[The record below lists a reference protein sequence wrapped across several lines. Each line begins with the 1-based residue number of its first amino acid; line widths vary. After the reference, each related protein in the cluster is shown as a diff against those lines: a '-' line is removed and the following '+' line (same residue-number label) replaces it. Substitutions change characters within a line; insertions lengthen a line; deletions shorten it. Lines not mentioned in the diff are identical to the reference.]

1 MLESQ
6 IERWIVSRAGD
17 EMPLAI
23 ELPSGRRIE
32 MGPRPTVLLRI
43 RSTPAMRTLLNPTLG
58 NLGTAYV
65 EGEID
70 LEGPIDDILDV
81 GVRLSN
87 STGGTDFTK
96 ADAGLLSRVL
106 AHSRTRDK
114 EKIEYHYDVSND
126 FYKLFLDEDLVYSC
140 AYFRHADDTLEQAQ
154 RNKLDHILRKVQL
167 QPGDRLLDV
176 GCGWGAMIIRAAQL
190 GARAVGVTLSQNQY
204 DYATQRIAALGLT
217 DRCEVRLQDYRDIPE
232 LGGFDKIV
240 SVGMFEHVGLKNLPL
255 YFQQMNALLRDGGA
269 MLMHGITA
277 THPEQRRVGRGAGEF
292 IDKYV
297 FPDGELPHVGDVLR
311 TMAGQGLEVVDVES
325 LRRHYALTLMHW
337 ARRLD
342 ARPAEALAAAG
353 EKRFRIW
360 RVYLAGCGV
369 GFRDNWMNIYQLL
382 ACKLGGPGQ
391 DPFPMTRDWIYD
403 REAPGDEPVAQ
414 QGARRA

>member
-6 IERWIVSRAGD
+6 IERWIMARAGD

-32 MGPRPTVLLRI
+32 MGPHPTVLLRI
-43 RSTPAMRTLLNPTLG
+43 NSTPAIRTLLNPTLG

-65 EGEID
+65 EGDID

-81 GVRLSN
+81 GVRLSA
-87 STGGTDFTK
+87 STGGDDFTK
-96 ADAGLLSRVL
+96 PEAGLLARVL
-106 AHSRTRDK
+106 SHSRSRDK
-114 EKIEYHYDVSND
+114 ERIAYHYDVSND
-126 FYKLFLDEDLVYSC
+126 FYKLFLDENLVYSC
-140 AYFRHADDTLEQAQ
+140 AYFRHPDDTLEQAQ
-154 RNKLDHILRKVQL
+154 RDKLDHVLRKVQL

-176 GCGWGAMIIRAAQL
+176 GCGWGAMIIRAAQQ
-190 GARAVGVTLSQNQY
+190 GAHAVGVTLSQNQY
-204 DYATQRIAALGLT
+204 DHARQRIAELGLT
-217 DRCEVRLQDYRDIPE
+217 ARCEVRLQDYRDIPE
-232 LGGFDKIV
+232 LGSFDKVV

-277 THPEQRRVGRGAGEF
+277 THPDRRQVGRGAGEF
-292 IDKYV
+292 IDRYV
-297 FPDGELPHVGDVLR
+297 FPDGELPHVSDVLR

-325 LRRHYALTLMHW
+325 LRRHYAKTLMHW
-337 ARRLD
+337 AGRLD

-391 DPFPMTRDWIYD
+391 DSFPMTRDWMY
-403 REAPGDEPVAQ
+403 R
-414 QGARRA
+414 

>member
-6 IERWIVSRAGD
+6 IERWIMARAGD
-17 EMPLAI
+17 ELPLAI

-32 MGPRPTVLLRI
+32 MGPHPTVLLRI
-43 RSTPAMRTLLNPTLG
+43 NSTPAIRTLLNPTLG

-65 EGEID
+65 EGDID
-70 LEGPIDDILDV
+70 LEGRIDDILDV
-81 GVRLSN
+81 GVRLSA
-87 STGGTDFTK
+87 STGGDDFTK
-96 ADAGLLSRVL
+96 PEAGLLARVL
-106 AHSRTRDK
+106 SHRRSRDK
-114 EKIEYHYDVSND
+114 ERIEYHYDVSND
-126 FYKLFLDEDLVYSC
+126 FYKLFLDENLVYSC
-140 AYFRHADDTLEQAQ
+140 AYFQHPDDTLEQAQ
-154 RNKLDHILRKVQL
+154 RDKLDHILRKVQL

-176 GCGWGAMIIRAAQL
+176 GCGWGAMIIRAAQQ
-190 GARAVGVTLSQNQY
+190 GAYAVGVTLSQNQH
-204 DYATQRIAALGLT
+204 DHAKQRIAELGLT
-217 DRCEVRLQDYRDIPE
+217 ARCEVRLQDYRDIPE
-232 LGGFDKIV
+232 LGSFDKIV

-255 YFQQMNALLRDGGA
+255 YFRQMNALLKDGGA

-277 THPEQRRVGRGAGEF
+277 THPERRQVGRGAGEF
-292 IDKYV
+292 IDRYV
-297 FPDGELPHVGDVLR
+297 FPGGELPHVSDVLR

-325 LRRHYALTLMHW
+325 LRRHYAKTLMHW
-337 ARRLD
+337 AGRLD

-391 DPFPMTRDWIYD
+391 DPFPMTRDWIY
-403 REAPGDEPVAQ
+403 R
-414 QGARRA
+414 

>member
-6 IERWIVSRAGD
+6 VERWIVSRAGE

-32 MGPRPTVLLRI
+32 MGPDPSVLLRLK
-43 RSTPAMRTLLNPTLG
+43 STPAFRTLLHPTLG

-70 LEGPIDDILDV
+70 LEGPIDDIIDV
-81 GVRLSN
+81 GVRLSR
-87 STGGTDFTK
+87 STGGDDFTK
-96 ADAGLLSRVL
+96 PESGLLARVL
-106 AHSRTRDK
+106 SHSRARDK
-114 EKIEYHYDVSND
+114 ERIAYHYDVSNE
-126 FYKLFLDEDLVYSC
+126 FYKLFLDANLVYSC
-140 AYFRHADDTLEQAQ
+140 AYFRGEDDTLEQAQ
-154 RNKLDHILRKVQL
+154 LAKLDHILRKVRL
-167 QPGDRLLDV
+167 ESGDRLLDV
-176 GCGWGAMIIRAAQL
+176 GCGWGAMIIRAAQQ
-190 GARAVGVTLSQNQY
+190 GAHAVGVTLSQNQH
-204 DYATQRIAALGLT
+204 DFAKQRIAALGLSS
-217 DRCEVRLQDYRDIPE
+217 RCEVRLQDYRDIAE
-232 LGGFDKIV
+232 VDTFDKIV

-255 YFQQMNALLRDGGA
+255 YFQQMNALLKDGGA

-277 THPEQRRVGRGAGEF
+277 THPERRQVGRGAGDF
-292 IDKYV
+292 IDRYV

-311 TMAGQGLEVVDVES
+311 TMAEQGLEVVDVES
-325 LRRHYALTLMHW
+325 LRRHYAKTLGHW

-342 ARPAEALAAAG
+342 AHPTEAIEAAG

-360 RVYLAGCGV
+360 RVYLAGCGI

-382 ACKLGGPGQ
+382 ACKLGGQGL

-403 REAPGDEPVAQ
+403 
-414 QGARRA
+414 